1 MIVLRRQAF
10 PGQVV
15 AQRWP
20 LDAGNSIGDRE
31 NSPAARG
38 RSLATIVQL
47 KFIRELQAADTQLAP
62 VAPKPSAPAPT
73 GHQAS
78 SSWTAKRSA
87 SWAAERSE
95 TSHASNT
102 FILLGLVWR
111 WCNHRPHSPARNAL
125 IFRGLHMPFHA
136 LHRARPASA
145 QLAR

>member
-47 KFIRELQAADTQLAP
+47 KFIRELQAANTQPAP
-62 VAPKPSAPAPT
+62 VAE
-73 GHQAS
+73 S
-78 SSWTAKRSA
+78 SV
-87 SWAAERSE
+87 E
-95 TSHASNT
+95 
-102 FILLGLVWR
+102 
-111 WCNHRPHSPARNAL
+111 HSYKNRESRCPR
-125 IFRGLHMPFHA
+125 
-136 LHRARPASA
+136 
-145 QLAR
+145 QV